1 MKKVMVVFVFAI
13 LLIGILGFV
22 HADSDNGVNGDGNGN
37 LEVTNKLP
45 EGSLKVSG
53 NDSFE
58 KEDKE
63 NENESEVNSH
73 MEDNDENESE
83 VETHSNYQ
91 FTDENGKEYQIEIKT
106 KTKMKNGK
114 KGESEQ
120 EIEFHGYNFS
130 SALKVHFRNEG
141 NESKLKVNLS
151 NGEEREVKVLPD
163 VASQNAID
171 VFRSRNIT
179 VELKEVGDGTNKEV
193 VYEADGEKEVKLF
206 GFIKV
211 QAKLKARV
219 DSNTGEVSDF
229 EKPWWSFLVTSEDL
243 NVSASN

>member
-1 MKKVMVVFVFAI
+1 MIVFVFAI
-13 LLIGILGFV
+13 LLIGILGFA
-22 HADSDNGVNGDGNGN
+22 HADSDNGANGEGNVN
-37 LEVTNKLP
+37 LEIKNKLP
-45 EGSLKVSG
+45 EDSLKVSG

-63 NENESEVNSH
+63 NENESLDKEG
-73 MEDNDENESE
+73 ENDENETE

-91 FTDENGKEYQIEIKT
+91 FTDEDGKEYQVEIKT
-106 KTKMKNGK
+106 KTKMRNGE

-130 SALKVHFRNEG
+130 SAIKVHFKNEK

-151 NGEEREVKVLPD
+151 NGEERDVKILPD

-171 VFRSRNIT
+171 VFKSRNIT
-179 VELKEVGDGTNKEV
+179 VELKEVGNGTNKEV
-193 VYEADGEKEVKLF
+193 VYQVDGEKEVKLF

-211 QAKLKARV
+211 QAKLKAMV
-219 DSNTGEVSDF
+219 DSDTGEVSDF
-229 EKPWWSFLVTSEDL
+229 KRPWWSFLATNDEL
-243 NVSASN
+243 NVSDSN